1 MIAIYRVELSFA
13 VQTSRARKPI
23 VDEQFTARAMIG
35 TRMVVASPRSSKA
48 VTPKTTDAQTSAPF
62 SWPADTS
69 SKAKLRQAQITALR
83 EQIQS
88 WMFDHALPFWAANG
102 VDTVNGGFVEQLTL
116 DGRDAAA
123 TFKRTRVTARQVY
136 VFSHARLLG
145 WDDAGGAA
153 RSGIDFLI
161 NRTWQGTSGG
171 FARTASRNGDVLDP
185 TLDLYDHAFVLFAFA
200 WRHRAEGDSLSRD
213 WMHRTLD
220 FIETRFR
227 HPGGE
232 GFWHEFPP
240 AGYRLQNPHMHLTE
254 GCLAAFESTGEARFA
269 EASGRLVALFQNH
282 LFDRA
287 TGTLREYYD
296 DSWRPAPG
304 EKGREVEPGHML
316 EWAWILNQAR
326 KLINVDTGDDIR
338 ALVAFAEQHGADPVS
353 GATYNAVRDDGLPL
367 DRGSRI
373 WPNTERIKAA
383 IALHESAGVDPWP
396 VIAQSSQLLL
406 SRYLG
411 REPAGTWM
419 DAFDAAGQQAAKVVP
434 ASSLY
439 HLFMAFTE
447 VLRISA
453 PEQAAPVETPDTRN
467 RRTI

>member
-1 MIAIYRVELSFA
+1 
-13 VQTSRARKPI
+13 
-23 VDEQFTARAMIG
+23 MIG
-35 TRMVVASPRSSKA
+35 TRMVVASPRTSKA
-48 VTPKTTDAQTSAPF
+48 VTPKTTDTQTSALF

-69 SKAKLRQAQITALR
+69 STAKPRQTQITELR
-83 EQIQS
+83 EQIRS

-116 DGRDAAA
+116 DGRDAGAS
-123 TFKRTRVTARQVY
+123 FKRTRVTARQTY
-136 VFSHARLLG
+136 VFSQARLLG
-145 WDDAGGAA
+145 WSDAGGTALN
-153 RSGIDFLI
+153 GMDFLI

-171 FARTASRNGDVLDP
+171 FARTVSRTGDVLDP
-185 TLDLYDHAFVLFAFA
+185 TPDLYDHAFVLFAFA

-220 FIETRFR
+220 LIETRFR
-227 HPGGE
+227 HPGGA
-232 GFWHEFPP
+232 GFWHELPP
-240 AGYRLQNPHMHLTE
+240 AGHRLQNPHMHLTE
-254 GCLAAFESTGEARFA
+254 ACLAAYESTGEARFA
-269 EASGRLVALFQNH
+269 EAARRLVALFQNH

-287 TGTLREYYD
+287 TGTLREYYND
-296 DSWRPAPG
+296 AWRPVPG
-304 EKGREVEPGHML
+304 ETGRHVEPGHML

-338 ALVAFAEQHGADPVS
+338 ALVAFAEQHGVDRAS
-353 GATYNAVRDDGLPL
+353 GATYNTIRDDGLPL

-383 IALHESAGVDPWP
+383 VALHESAGVDPWP
-396 VIAQSSQLLL
+396 MIEQSSRLLL

-411 REPAGTWM
+411 REPTGTWM
-419 DAFDAAGQQAAKVVP
+419 DAFDASGRQTAKVVP

-439 HLFMAFTE
+439 HLVMAFTE

-453 PEQAAPVETPDTRN
+453 PEMAAPVETPDTRN
-467 RRTI
+467 RRVI